1 MEAITRKRKK
11 SSPASGNVD
20 RLELVKALDKAKVG
34 MEGKGIA
41 DIENFVFLKDKIF
54 CYSSRLC
61 AIIDFTTGYQF
72 SVNAEEFYKIVCSIK
87 AKRISLRYLK
97 ATNKV
102 RIESS
107 SKGKKTKSEI
117 ACLETLEDD
126 LSFFESIDPD
136 LGPNLSDAKVLPK
149 NFMEGIDYCSFNAS
163 RDDSQFIL
171 NCLYFVDKAIYSSD
185 DLRISKFDLSKDL
198 DDEFLIHYKAIDAL
212 KKVKLNSIYLSDS
225 WAYFFDRDENIFGAR
240 LTNEEYEAKPEAID
254 KNFEFRGKQLKLPKE
269 EFEEALDIVSIMVE
283 KDEGS
288 EYNDISIAYDDGEI
302 KFTGRKEIGYA
313 QAILQSNIEDKLKF
327 RINPEFLKKV
337 LEKSET
343 MKVGKDRA
351 LIKMKNFKHL
361 ISLSRV

>member
-1 MEAITRKRKK
+1 MVEVITRKRKK
-11 SSPASGNVD
+11 SSPVSGTID
-20 RLELVKALDKAKVG
+20 RLALMEALKKAAIGL
-34 MEGKGIA
+34 EGKSVA
-41 DIENFVFLKDKIF
+41 DIENFVFVKDFIF
-54 CYSSRLC
+54 CYGSRLF
-61 AIIDFTTGYQF
+61 AIVKFKTGYQF
-72 SVNAEEFYKIVCSIK
+72 SVNMEEFYKIIY
-87 AKRISLRYLK
+87 AIRERRITLRYLK
-97 ATNKV
+97 EVNKV

-126 LSFFESIDPD
+126 LSFFESIDYSD
-136 LGPNLSDAKVLPK
+136 LDAKVLPK

-163 RDDSQFIL
+163 RDDSQFIM

-185 DLRISKFDLSKDL
+185 DLRISKFDLSKSL
-198 DDEFLIHYKAIDAL
+198 GDEFLIHYKAIDAI
-212 KKVKLNSIYLSDS
+212 KKVKLAALYLDDS
-225 WAYFFDRDENIFGAR
+225 WAYFFDEDENVFGAR

-269 EFEEALDIVSIMVE
+269 EFDEALDIVSIMVE

-288 EYNDISIAYDDGEI
+288 KYNDISIAYDGGEI

-313 QAILQSNIEDKLKF
+313 QATMQSNVEDKLKF